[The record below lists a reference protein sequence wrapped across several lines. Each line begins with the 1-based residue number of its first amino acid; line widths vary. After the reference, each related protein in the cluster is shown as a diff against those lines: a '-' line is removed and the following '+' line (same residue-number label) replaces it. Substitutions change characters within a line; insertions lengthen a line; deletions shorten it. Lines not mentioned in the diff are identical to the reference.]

1 MLGCL
6 WSGNI
11 ICPGDICPYQQ
22 KLSYYWPDFEHTF
35 GAHIFRGLNISGPT
49 FFFWQTSFDRNIFW
63 TNFFLGRCL
72 KEDWKMSEKCLYL
85 ANCNMMW
92 QLNDLSELVSTFDKL
107 LLIIESLCQLLT
119 TCDGLCWLVTPFKE
133 MRWLL
138 SNCGYFCWLVLTY
151 DDLWQLVSTCGNLWQ
166 VVKTWEELPNLKN
179 CDRQKTDGETNKA
192 SKNTFQYLMM
202 QTYSVQAIIRSKY
215 LEQKIHI
222 RYFKCE

>member
-1 MLGCL
+1 MKRFTH
-6 WSGNI
+6 
-11 ICPGDICPYQQ
+11 DHQ
-22 KLSYYWPDFEHTF
+22 KLLFWNGRRPRLDVKVNKNKTNVRMPLIRQHYMSWWHLSISAKTQLLLTRFW
-35 GAHIFRGLNISGPT
+35 AHFLGPYFRGLNISWPK

-138 SNCGYFCWLVLTY
+138 SNCGYFCWLVL
-151 DDLWQLVSTCGNLWQ
+151 
-166 VVKTWEELPNLKN
+166 
-179 CDRQKTDGETNKA
+179 
-192 SKNTFQYLMM
+192 
-202 QTYSVQAIIRSKY
+202 I
-215 LEQKIHI
+215 
-222 RYFKCE
+222 